1 LRPAIVRFSK
11 IRRTHQWIFDSQP
24 KLSHDEAIRLFVERA
39 GEEPP
44 IAKKHLAYVGAEVW
58 DLERQT
64 SFKVE
69 GTMVQ
74 QPWLVLS
81 YIRKNNVAVANL
93 GFGLDKARGLLEVWG
108 DFEAFAG

>member
-1 LRPAIVRFSK
+1 MVEYEEI
-11 IRRTHQWIFDSQP
+11 
-24 KLSHDEAIRLFVERA
+24 IRLFVERA

-44 IAKKHLAYVGAEVW
+44 IAKKHLAYVGAEIW
-58 DLERQT
+58 ALERQT
-64 SFKVE
+64 SFRVD

-81 YIRKNNVAVANL
+81 YIRKNNVAVVNL

-108 DFEAFAG
+108 DLEAFAG